1 MSRHRNSWSLIVA
14 VMLVALTAAP
24 AAAHQ
29 LNLFA
34 AAEGRTLAGEAYF
47 RGGTPVS
54 EAAVKVYDPAGV
66 LLGETKTDQAGKF
79 TFECR
84 NRCDHRLVIEV
95 DGGHGAEFTVTAGEL
110 PEDLPPRGET
120 AGAAPSQQSPAAPAA
135 AATVSTAASSD
146 LRGEVRALGR
156 QVAELRRELAR
167 YQGEIRVRDVIGGVG
182 YIVGAMGLWFFLRG
196 GRAARRSSPV

>member
-1 MSRHRNSWSLIVA
+1 MSCHRNSRSLVVA
-14 VMLVALTAAP
+14 LMLVALTAAP

-54 EAAVKVYDPAGV
+54 EAAVMVYDPAGE

-79 TFECR
+79 AFECR
-84 NRCDHRLVIEV
+84 YRCDHRLVIEV
-95 DGGHGAEFTVTAGEL
+95 DGGHGAEFTVTASEL
-110 PEDLPPRGET
+110 PEDLPPRGE
-120 AGAAPSQQSPAAPAA
+120 AAAAATIQESPAAPAA
-135 AATVSTAASSD
+135 ASTTASSD
-146 LRGEVRALGR
+146 LSGEVRALGR
-156 QVAELRRELAR
+156 QVGELRRELAR

-182 YIVGAMGLWFFLRG
+182 YIVGAVGLWFFLRG
-196 GRAARRSSPV
+196 GRTARRSSPV